1 MKLVPGLVY
10 TVERVEGQ
18 PWKQVATLASE
29 TEISSLFW
37 VSPGRPFLVPK
48 RQLREGI
55 YKIQPYFKGQEQ
67 GGFI

>member
-10 TVERVEGQ
+10 TVEKVGGE
-18 PWKQVATLASE
+18 PWKQVATLASD

-48 RQLREGI
+48 REPLAGH
-55 YKIQPYFKGQEQ
+55 YKIRPYFKGQEQ